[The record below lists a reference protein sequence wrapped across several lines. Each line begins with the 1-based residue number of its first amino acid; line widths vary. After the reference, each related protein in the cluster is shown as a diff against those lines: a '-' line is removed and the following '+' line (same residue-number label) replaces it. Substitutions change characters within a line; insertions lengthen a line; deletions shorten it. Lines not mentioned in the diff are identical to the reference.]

1 MPDHSIYGGVF
12 FIGDL
17 LRQKLITQ
25 CNEVDCEIAC
35 MQMILNNYKSRV
47 SIETLR
53 DITDTDQEGTGALG
67 MVNGFEKLGIN
78 CEAYKADNT
87 VM

>member
-1 MPDHSIYGGVF
+1 
-12 FIGDL
+12 
-17 LRQKLITQ
+17 
-25 CNEVDCEIAC
+25 

-78 CEAYKADNT
+78 CETYKLIIP
-87 VM
+87 